1 VVSFASLLAHL
12 EYISAQ
18 LRDIRVMSMPARE
31 NERGGTELM
40 PRSDRG
46 ISRKTDRCYNPP
58 VALGDHSRK
67 ERAMPVTAIVGAQWG
82 DEGKGKI
89 TDLMAQD
96 ADLVMR
102 FGGGSNAGHTVINSF
117 GEFKLH
123 LTPCGIFNPNAIS
136 LVGTG
141 TVVDPD
147 CLQSELESLRAAG
160 VSAEGLRISS
170 RAHLIMP
177 YHLLLDRLSEES
189 RGRKAIGTTRRGV
202 GPAYVDKA
210 DRVGIQAGD
219 LLSPEVMSRKL
230 ELVLAQKNR
239 LLAEVYGH
247 PALQLGELLEKA
259 DAWRGFFGHMIVD
272 HVPLVSEALAG
283 DKRILLEG
291 QLGALRDLDWGTYP
305 YVTSS
310 TTIAGGGGVGGGIPP
325 MYIRDVLGV
334 VKAYTTAVGEGPL
347 PTELFDHTGDDLR
360 KRGGEYGATTGRP
373 RRVGWFDAV
382 ATRYAHQLNGFTGIA
397 VTKLDVL
404 DGMSSL
410 RICTS
415 YRAGGERYTTVP
427 LTSILERAEPEYEE
441 MPGWSES
448 TEAATSWRDLPREA
462 QAYLRRIEELVG
474 APVKF
479 VSVGPD
485 RDQTIVHSQAA

>member
-1 VVSFASLLAHL
+1 L
-12 EYISAQ
+12 
-18 LRDIRVMSMPARE
+18 
-31 NERGGTELM
+31 
-40 PRSDRG
+40 
-46 ISRKTDRCYNPP
+46 
-58 VALGDHSRK
+58 RK
-67 ERAMPVTAIVGAQWG
+67 EKTMPVTAIVGAQWG

-147 CLQSELESLRAAG
+147 CLRAELESLHVAG
-160 VSAEGLRISS
+160 VSARGLRISS

-177 YHLLLDRLSEES
+177 YHLLLDRLNEES

-202 GPAYVDKA
+202 GPAYVDKT

-219 LLSPEVMSRKL
+219 LLSTDVMARKL
-230 ELVLAQKNR
+230 ELVLSQKNR
-239 LLAEVYGH
+239 LLTDVYGH
-247 PALQLGELLEKA
+247 PELQLDELLDKA
-259 DAWRGFFGHMIVD
+259 STWRELFSHLIVD
-272 HVPLVSEALAG
+272 HVPLVSHALAA
-283 DKRILLEG
+283 DQRILLEG

-305 YVTSS
+305 FVTSS

-325 MYIRDVLGV
+325 MHIRDVLGV

-347 PTELFDHTGDDLR
+347 PTELFDSAGDELR
-360 KRGGEYGATTGRP
+360 ERGSEYGATTGRP

-382 ATRYAHQLNGFTGIA
+382 ATRFAHLLNGFTGIA

-404 DGMSSL
+404 DGMPSL

-415 YRAGGERYTTVP
+415 YRADGQRYDTVP

-441 MPGWSES
+441 LPGWKES
-448 TEAATSWRDLPREA
+448 TEAATTWHDLPREA

-485 RDQTIVHSQAA
+485 RDQTIVHSKAA

>member
-1 VVSFASLLAHL
+1 
-12 EYISAQ
+12 
-18 LRDIRVMSMPARE
+18 
-31 NERGGTELM
+31 
-40 PRSDRG
+40 
-46 ISRKTDRCYNPP
+46 
-58 VALGDHSRK
+58 
-67 ERAMPVTAIVGAQWG
+67 MPVTAIVGAQWG

-123 LTPCGIFNPNAIS
+123 LTPCGIFNPKAIS

-147 CLQSELESLRAAG
+147 CLRSELESLWAAG
-160 VSAEGLRISS
+160 VPTDGLRISS
-170 RAHLIMP
+170 RAHLIFP
-177 YHLLLDRLSEES
+177 YHLLLDRLNEES

-202 GPAYVDKA
+202 GPAYIDKA
-210 DRVGIQAGD
+210 DRIGIQVGD
-219 LLSPEVMSRKL
+219 LLSPDVMSRKL
-230 ELVLAQKNR
+230 ESVLAQKNR
-239 LLAEVYGH
+239 VLSEVYGH
-247 PALQLGELLEKA
+247 PPLDLADLVDRAASWRQLLG
-259 DAWRGFFGHMIVD
+259 DMIVD
-272 HVPLVSEALAG
+272 HVPVVAAALAS
-283 DKRILLEG
+283 DQRILLEG

-325 MYIRDVLGV
+325 RYIRDVLGV

-347 PTELFDHTGDDLR
+347 PTELLDATGDVLR
-360 KRGGEYGATTGRP
+360 TRGEEYGATTGRA

-382 ATRYAHQLNGFTGIA
+382 ATRFAHQLNGFTGIA

-404 DGMSSL
+404 DGMPSL
-410 RICTS
+410 RICTA
-415 YRAGGERYTTVP
+415 YRADGEMYATVP
-427 LTSILERAEPEYEE
+427 LTSILERAEPVYEE
-441 MPGWSES
+441 MPGWDES
-448 TEAATSWRDLPREA
+448 TEGATSWDDLPEQA

-474 APVKF
+474 APVEF

-485 RDQTIVHSQAA
+485 RDQTIVHSRAA

>member
-1 VVSFASLLAHL
+1 
-12 EYISAQ
+12 
-18 LRDIRVMSMPARE
+18 
-31 NERGGTELM
+31 
-40 PRSDRG
+40 
-46 ISRKTDRCYNPP
+46 
-58 VALGDHSRK
+58 
-67 ERAMPVTAIVGAQWG
+67 MPVTAIVGAQWG

-102 FGGGSNAGHTVINSF
+102 FGGGSNAGHTVVNSF

-123 LTPCGIFNPNAIS
+123 LTPCGIFNPNAVS

-147 CLQSELESLRAAG
+147 SLRLELESLWAAG
-160 VSAEGLRISS
+160 VPTDGLRISS

-177 YHLLLDRLSEES
+177 YHLLLDRLNEES

-210 DRVGIQAGD
+210 DRIGIQAGD

-230 ELVLAQKNR
+230 ETVLAQKNR
-239 LLAEVYGH
+239 VLADVYGH
-247 PALQLGELLEKA
+247 PTLDLAELSDTVA
-259 DAWRGFFGHMIVD
+259 SWRQMFGDLIVD
-272 HVPLVSEALAG
+272 HVSVVGAALAS
-283 DKRILLEG
+283 DQRILLEG

-325 MYIRDVLGV
+325 RYIRDVIGV

-347 PTELFDHTGDDLR
+347 PTELVDSQGDELR
-360 KRGGEYGATTGRP
+360 RRGDEFGATTGRP

-382 ATRYAHQLNGFTGIA
+382 ATRFAHQLNGFTGIA

-404 DGMSSL
+404 DGMPSL
-410 RICTS
+410 RICTA
-415 YRAGGERYTTVP
+415 YQADGETYATVP
-427 LTSILERAEPEYEE
+427 LTSILERAEPVYEE
-441 MPGWSES
+441 MPGWDES
-448 TEAATSWRDLPREA
+448 TEAVTSWDDLPPQA
-462 QAYLRRIEELVG
+462 QAYLLRIEELVG

-485 RDQTIVHSQAA
+485 RDQTIVQPRAA